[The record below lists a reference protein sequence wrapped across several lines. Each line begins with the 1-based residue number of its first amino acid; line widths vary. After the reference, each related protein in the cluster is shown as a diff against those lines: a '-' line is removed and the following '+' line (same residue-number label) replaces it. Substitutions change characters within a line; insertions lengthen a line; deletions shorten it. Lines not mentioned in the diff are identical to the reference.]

1 MPKEA
6 LLYRVLDSSKKL
18 VECTAC
24 PRRCKIS
31 DGQHGFCGIRWNFD
45 GKLYLVSHGLAIA
58 VAIDPIEKKPLYHF
72 NPGSMV
78 FSMSTTGCSWACVFC
93 QNWDISQRRVIAGWR
108 LPPELAV
115 KLAYS
120 YGAQGITYTYN
131 EPVVFIEYA
140 YDVGVLAKKHG
151 LFNTMVTNGYMTD
164 ETIDLVTKFIDAAT
178 IDLKGNGDPEFA
190 KKLCLVPDVEAVFH
204 AMAELKR
211 KGVFIEV
218 TDLVVPRYG
227 DNLDQARKT
236 IRWIVENLGPE
247 TPIHFLRFH
256 PDYKLV
262 DVPPTPIETLEKHAQ
277 IAFEEGMKYVYL
289 GNVPGHR
296 LESTYCPNCGKLLIR
311 RFGFDI
317 LEVNLREDMRCP
329 YCGYKI
335 NIAGKIHPTY
345 KMERFVYIPL
355 EAFTDFVH
363 IKESELRKFVLE
375 GK

>member
-6 LLYRVLDSSKKL
+6 LLYRVLDSSKKI

-24 PRRCKIS
+24 PRRCKIG

-78 FSMSTTGCSWACVFC
+78 FSMSTTGCSWACAFC

-178 IDLKGNGDPEFA
+178 IDLQGNGDPEFA
-190 KKLCLVPDVEAVFH
+190 KKFCLVPDVEAVFH

-211 KGVFIEV
+211 KGVFVEV

-227 DNLDQARKT
+227 DNLDQARKM

-262 DVPPTPIETLEKHAQ
+262 DVPPTPVETLEKHAQ